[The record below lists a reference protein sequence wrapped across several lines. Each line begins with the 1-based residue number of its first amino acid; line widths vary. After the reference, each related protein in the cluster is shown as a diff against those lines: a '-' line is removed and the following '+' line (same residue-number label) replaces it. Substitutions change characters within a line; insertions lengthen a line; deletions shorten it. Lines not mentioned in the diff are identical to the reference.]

1 MTAYQQLSTS
11 IVGLQSNIQRFIEV
25 FLMPPKIYRWPRRS
39 RVLFFLLAGL
49 ICCCCS
55 KNYRRLNL
63 SGWNVPFEQ
72 QTLATWRRALEV
84 KFTAIFDLCHG
95 LMPMLRAADGAS
107 IINIA
112 STYGIHGPDWS
123 LYESTTM
130 GNPAAYGASKGGLI
144 QFTRWLATTLARAV
158 RVNAISP
165 GGISRNQPCQFIARY
180 AAKIPLQ
187 RIATEDDMR
196 GAVAYMASDL
206 SKYVTGQTLPVDGA
220 WGLW

>member
-1 MTAYQQLSTS
+1 M
-11 IVGLQSNIQRFIEV
+11 
-25 FLMPPKIYRWPRRS
+25 
-39 RVLFFLLAGL
+39 LAGL

-84 KFTAIFDLCHG
+84 NFTAIFDYCQG
-95 LMPMLRAADGAS
+95 LIAMLRTADGAS

-112 STYGIHGPDWS
+112 STYGMHGPDWS

-130 GNPAAYGASKGGLI
+130 GNPAAYGALQGGLI
-144 QFTRWLATTLARAV
+144 QFTRHLATTLAPAV

-165 GGISRNQPCQFIARY
+165 GGVRRNQPDQFIARY
-180 AAKIPLQ
+180 TARTPQQ
-187 RIATEDDMR
+187 RMATEKDLR
-196 GAVAYMASDL
+196 GAVA
-206 SKYVTGQTLPVDGA
+206 
-220 WGLW
+220 